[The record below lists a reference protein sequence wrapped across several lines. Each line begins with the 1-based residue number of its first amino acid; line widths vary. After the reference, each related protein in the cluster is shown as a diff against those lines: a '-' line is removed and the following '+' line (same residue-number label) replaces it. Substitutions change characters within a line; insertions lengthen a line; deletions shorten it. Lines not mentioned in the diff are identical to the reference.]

1 MKLRKNSDIE
11 ILEILIRYQGQLCVF
26 IPYNIQPFYIK
37 IVCRVLDFA
46 FGMNKKKW
54 LYSKSHIVE
63 HNHYV

>member
-37 IVCRVLDFA
+37 IVCWVLDFA

-54 LYSKSHIVE
+54 LYS
-63 HNHYV
+63 